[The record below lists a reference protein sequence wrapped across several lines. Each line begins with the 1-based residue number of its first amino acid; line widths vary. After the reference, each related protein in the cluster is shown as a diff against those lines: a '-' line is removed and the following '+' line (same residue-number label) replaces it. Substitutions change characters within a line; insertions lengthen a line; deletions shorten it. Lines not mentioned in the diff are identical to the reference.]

1 MAADGVLLFGAD
13 GQLGHALQDEL
24 SLLGR
29 LIPLTLADVD
39 ISDAKA
45 LQAVIRH
52 HAPRYIVNAA
62 AYTAVDKAEHEPALA
77 NAINATAPG
86 IMAAEAKALGATMV
100 HYSTDYV
107 FNGQSPHPYKENDAT
122 DPLSVYGRSKRD
134 GDVQVMAHAGAFFI
148 FRSSWVVGVHGGNFL
163 KTMLRLA
170 QERDSLSVV
179 ADQHGVPTSA
189 RWMAQVTREVLQR
202 RPLGMVMRVMCS
214 TKPHAW
220 VGHSKSMLTISKP
233 FLPPTT
239 PCLHHDPPTP
249 CLTPVWYGKNLAWL
263 FPLGKLG
270 WTRFWPPYGGNALER
285 LRLIC
290 KRRCCNPTW
299 IEYKH
304 QYIDSY

>member
-1 MAADGVLLFGAD
+1 MAVDGVLLFGAD
-13 GQLGHALQDEL
+13 GQLGHALQAEL

-62 AYTAVDKAEHEPALA
+62 AYTAVDKAEQEPALA
-77 NAINATAPG
+77 HAINATAPG

-107 FNGQSPHPYKENDAT
+107 FNGQSPHPYKERDAT

-134 GDVQVMAHAGAFFI
+134 GDLQVMAQAGAFFI

-202 RPLGMVMRVMCS
+202 RDHFLHSGLFHLSNAGQTTWHGYARYVLDHAARMGWSLKVHADDIQAISTADYPLPAPRPANSLLDTSLVRQKFGLAI
-214 TKPHAW
+214 PAW
-220 VGHSKSMLTISKP
+220 QTGV
-233 FLPPTT
+233 
-239 PCLHHDPPTP
+239 DE
-249 CLTPVWYGKNLAWL
+249 VLA
-263 FPLGKLG
+263 
-270 WTRFWPPYGGNALER
+270 ALWGQR
-285 LRLIC
+285 A
-290 KRRCCNPTW
+290 
-299 IEYKH
+299 
-304 QYIDSY
+304 